1 MRSKKKKKIMIIITS
16 IVVVLLI
23 IGILIFLYLTT
34 DMFKSN
40 ETLFAKYMVKAFSQ
54 VGELSTENKLKE
66 AEQLLEN
73 NKYLSNI
80 EATVNYNENGNTDNN
95 INNMKIK
102 IDSQI
107 DKASQYDY
115 KDIQIQNN
123 DEKIVGIEYL
133 KQSETNA
140 IKLNGIKQFVSSSNI
155 KESINTIESLNS
167 INTNQLFEFSEEE
180 KETLKNRYIG
190 IINQNITPDNYSK
203 QSGAVITVNNKQL
216 RANAYSIK
224 ITKEKFNDTFIK
236 VLEQIKTDDIILN
249 KIQSFEDI
257 IKQYNSNNNY
267 VTGSF
272 KDTFITI
279 IDNIIEEIKNNNI
292 GQQERTMAVY
302 ESNGNTVRISVQ
314 TEEGTLNIDFVNE
327 DNNKMIELK
336 NTKLSEKEN
345 SFTIKTERKIEENL
359 DSIIFYIKEV
369 KDDVSKNI
377 ELSAEEKL
385 ENNNLAR
392 NIALKLYNDNT
403 DATLNI
409 SEQTTIVNEFTDKVE
424 LSEDNYIDL
433 STLDAE
439 RVVAIQDTLN
449 ANMTSQLEKLNSTIT
464 IEDILN
470 IIVNTGWLQA
480 GAENIETN
488 GNITET
494 EKNRFNSQFEF
505 FAGEEVS
512 VDSIKQLTQIAKNN
526 LDTVKVTQYKEKR
539 RETDPDEPKEYVM
552 VIQRNN
558 VNENV
563 ANTFLRYIEEEGNR
577 ATYTVRMEYD
587 AETGLINNIYV
598 TLNE

>member
-23 IGILIFLYLTT
+23 IGILIFLYFTT

-133 KQSETNA
+133 KQSETDA
-140 IKLNGIKQFVSSSNI
+140 IRLNGIKQFVSSSNI

>member
-23 IGILIFLYLTT
+23 IGILIFLYFTT

>member
-133 KQSETNA
+133 KQSETDA
-140 IKLNGIKQFVSSSNI
+140 IRLNGIKQFVSSSNI

>member
-133 KQSETNA
+133 KQSETDA
-140 IKLNGIKQFVSSSNI
+140 IRLNGIKQFVSSSNI

-216 RANAYSIK
+216 RTNAYSIK

-257 IKQYNSNNNY
+257 IKQYNSDNNY

-424 LSEDNYIDL
+424 LLEDNYIDL

-526 LDTVKVTQYKEKR
+526 LNTIKVTQYKEKR

-563 ANTFLRYIEEEGNR
+563 ASTFLRYIEEEGNR

>member
-133 KQSETNA
+133 KQSETKA

-155 KESINTIESLNS
+155 KESIKTIESLNS

-203 QSGAVITVNNKQL
+203 QSGAVITVHNKQI
-216 RANAYSIK
+216 RTNAYSIK

-449 ANMTSQLEKLNSTIT
+449 ANMTSQLEKWNSTIT

>member
-1 MRSKKKKKIMIIITS
+1 M
-16 IVVVLLI
+16 LI
-23 IGILIFLYLTT
+23 QL
-34 DMFKSN
+34 N
-40 ETLFAKYMVKAFSQ
+40 N
-54 VGELSTENKLKE
+54 STNVF
-66 AEQLLEN
+66 
-73 NKYLSNI
+73 I
-80 EATVNYNENGNTDNN
+80 
-95 INNMKIK
+95 
-102 IDSQI
+102 
-107 DKASQYDY
+107 
-115 KDIQIQNN
+115 
-123 DEKIVGIEYL
+123 
-133 KQSETNA
+133 
-140 IKLNGIKQFVSSSNI
+140 SSSNI

-216 RANAYSIK
+216 RTNAYSIK

-359 DSIIFYIKEV
+359 DSMTFYIKEV

-526 LDTVKVTQYKEKR
+526 LDTIKITQYKEKR

>member
-133 KQSETNA
+133 KQSETDA
-140 IKLNGIKQFVSSSNI
+140 IRLNGIKQFVSSSNI

-216 RANAYSIK
+216 RTNAYSIK

-526 LDTVKVTQYKEKR
+526 LNTIKVTQYKEKR

>member
-133 KQSETNA
+133 KQSETDA
-140 IKLNGIKQFVSSSNI
+140 IRLNGIKQFVSSSNI

-216 RANAYSIK
+216 RTNAYSIK

-526 LDTVKVTQYKEKR
+526 LDTIKITQYKEKR

>member
-23 IGILIFLYLTT
+23 IGILIFLYFTT

-272 KDTFITI
+272 KDTFIAI

-539 RETDPDEPKEYVM
+539 RETDPAEPKEYVM

>member
-133 KQSETNA
+133 KQSETDA
-140 IKLNGIKQFVSSSNI
+140 IRLNGIKQFVSSSNI

-216 RANAYSIK
+216 RTNAYSIK

-314 TEEGTLNIDFVNE
+314 TEEGTLNINFVNE

-598 TLNE
+598 ILNE